1 MVLYSRPQQYYEH
14 NPGWFPWKQKEK
26 NSQPTNCICQLQWRI
41 QGRGLGPP
49 PPPPPSHHLF
59 LDQTEAQRAEKI
71 FFLGGGLRPPPLI
84 SRSGSGTELEILVIA
99 LLHCTFLL
107 PVVSIQVYLAEV

>member
-1 MVLYSRPQQYYEH
+1 MSITRVGFVGNKRRIEPKRTFQLL
-14 NPGWFPWKQKEK
+14 

-49 PPPPPSHHLF
+49 HHLF
-59 LDQTEAQRAEKI
+59 LDQTEAPNP
-71 FFLGGGLRPPPLI
+71 PPPLI
-84 SRSGSGTELEILVIA
+84 SRYGSGSDLEILVIA

-107 PVVSIQVYLAEV
+107 PVVSIQVYFVEV